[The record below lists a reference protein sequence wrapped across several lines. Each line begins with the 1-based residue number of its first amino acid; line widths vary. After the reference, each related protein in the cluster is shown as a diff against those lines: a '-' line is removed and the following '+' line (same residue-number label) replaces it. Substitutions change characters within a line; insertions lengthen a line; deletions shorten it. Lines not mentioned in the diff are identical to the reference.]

1 MASCPVCQAQVDI
14 GSEFFGGLFTCPACR
29 GVYFIGFDGTPEAA
43 PSHVPEIPN
52 MEPPPAT
59 PENFSTYESVP
70 EVPNDLPAIPFE
82 AQTYAPPDQINTSME
97 PLVSY
102 DVPTGESPTPPTFSP
117 LQDVIDF
124 ANSEGTKSLS
134 SYAVVLTGLEISSN
148 LQAFREVLID
158 SKLQISFEQIKSQI
172 KNGVLRLEKLDP
184 AQAAV
189 IAFRL
194 RPFPI
199 EMKWEQSLQ

>member
-1 MASCPVCQAQVDI
+1 MAVCPVCQAQVEI
-14 GSEFFGGLFTCPACR
+14 GSEFFGGLFTCPACK

-43 PSHVPEIPN
+43 AQHAPPEIPQ

-59 PENFSTYESVP
+59 PENFGSYEPAP
-70 EVPNDLPAIPFE
+70 EIPVDLPLIP
-82 AQTYAPPDQINTSME
+82 E
-97 PLVSY
+97 PQYQEYKAEQQMVSY
-102 DVPTGESPTPPTFSP
+102 DTPQTEVPTPPAFSP
-117 LQDVIDF
+117 LQDVVDF
-124 ANSEGTKSLS
+124 ANSEGSKSLS
-134 SYAVVLTGLEISSN
+134 SYSVVFSGLEVGSN

-158 SKLQISFEQIKSQI
+158 SKLQVNFDQVKAQI
-172 KNGVLRLEKLDP
+172 KNGILRLENLDP

-199 EMKWEQSLQ
+199 EMKWEQSL

>member
-1 MASCPVCQAQVDI
+1 MAVCPVCQAQVEI

-43 PSHVPEIPN
+43 ASHVPEIPQ

-59 PENFSTYESVP
+59 SENFASYEPIP
-70 EVPNDLPAIPFE
+70 EAPMDLPSIPEPEQQMISYE
-82 AQTYAPPDQINTSME
+82 A
-97 PLVSY
+97 PL
-102 DVPTGESPTPPTFSP
+102 EEIPTPAAFSP
-117 LQDVIDF
+117 LQDVVDY

-134 SYAVVLTGLEISSN
+134 TYAVVLTGLEVSSN

-158 SKLQISFEQIKSQI
+158 SKLQLSFDKIKPQIR
-172 KNGVLRLEKLDP
+172 NGILRLENLDP

-194 RPFPI
+194 RPYPI
-199 EMKWEQSLQ
+199 EMKWEQSL